1 MSTPTPS
8 PTPVVVLGTG
18 RIGTLVTQLLAASGD
33 YAVTAVDVS
42 PRAAEAAIRGADDAV
57 VPNARAVAA
66 DFGQPDVLAQV
77 VAGQAYVVSC
87 APYFAN
93 VGIAEAASRAG
104 AHYLDLTEDVKVTQ
118 AVRRL
123 ADGAATAFIPQCGL
137 APGFISIVAGHLTR
151 DFESLKSVK
160 LRVGA
165 LPIYPNNRLKYNLTW
180 STDGLINEYG
190 NPCEAIVGGATVELK
205 PLEGYER
212 FSLDGVEYEAFNT
225 SGGLGTLCE
234 TLTGRVQDLD
244 YKTIRYPGHRDI
256 VALLMNDL
264 GLNEDRATFK
274 RILEAS
280 VPHTYQDVVV
290 VTVSVVGRRR
300 GELAQETIARKIYA
314 GDVLGRRWGAIQL
327 TTASGLCAVLDLHR
341 EGRLPASGFVR
352 QEDVAYADFMAN
364 RFGRQ
369 YDAGHMVWE
378 VDV

>member
-1 MSTPTPS
+1 MSS
-8 PTPVVVLGTG
+8 
-18 RIGTLVTQLLAASGD
+18 
-33 YAVTAVDVS
+33 
-42 PRAAEAAIRGADDAV
+42 AV

>member
-1 MSTPTPS
+1 MSDLTR
-8 PTPVVVLGTG
+8 VVVLGTG
-18 RIGTLVTQLLAASGD
+18 RIGTLVTQLLASSGD
-33 YAVTAVDVS
+33 YAVTAVDAN
-42 PRAAEAAIRGADDAV
+42 PRAAEAAVRGDADAAA
-57 VPNARAVAA
+57 PNAAALAA
-66 DFGQPDVLAQV
+66 DVSQPDVLARA
-77 VAGQAYVVSC
+77 VAGADYVVSC
-87 APYFAN
+87 APYFVN
-93 VGIAEAASRAG
+93 VAIAEAAAAAG
-104 AHYLDLTEDVKVTQ
+104 AHYLDLTEDVRVTQ
-118 AVRRL
+118 AVR
-123 ADGAATAFIPQCGL
+123 AMAEGAATAFIPQCGL
-137 APGFISIVAGHLTR
+137 APGFISIVAGHLAR
-151 DFESLKSVK
+151 DFESLHSVK

-190 NPCEAIVGGATVELK
+190 NPCEAIVDGQLASLA

-234 TLTGRVQDLD
+234 SLQGKVRHLD

-264 GLNEDRATFK
+264 GLNQDRATLK
-274 RILEAS
+274 RIFESAL
-280 VPHTYQDVVV
+280 PHTYQDVVV
-290 VTVSVVGRRR
+290 VMVSVVGQRR

-314 GDVLGRRWGAIQL
+314 GDVAGRRWGAIQL
-327 TTASGLCAVLDLHR
+327 TTAGGLCAVLDLHR
-341 EGRLPASGFVR
+341 AGKLPATGFVR

>member
-1 MSTPTPS
+1 MPDLTR
-8 PTPVVVLGTG
+8 VVVLGTG

-33 YAVTAVDVS
+33 YAVTAVDAHA
-42 PRAAEAAIRGADDAV
+42 RAAEAAVRGDDDAV
-57 VPNARAVAA
+57 VPNATALAA
-66 DFGQPDVLAQV
+66 DFSQPDILADV
-77 VAGQAYVVSC
+77 VAGQDYVVSC
-87 APYFAN
+87 APYFLN
-93 VGIAEAASRAG
+93 VAIAEAAARAG
-104 AHYLDLTEDVKVTQ
+104 AHYLDLTEDVRVTQ
-118 AVRRL
+118 AVRAM

-137 APGFISIVAGHLTR
+137 APGFISIVAGHLAR
-151 DFESLKSVK
+151 DFEALHSVK

-165 LPIYPNNRLKYNLTW
+165 LPIYPNNRLMYNLTW

-190 NPCEAIVGGATVELK
+190 NPCEAIVDGRLASLE

-234 TLTGRVQDLD
+234 GLLGKVKHLD

-256 VALLMNDL
+256 IALLMNDL
-264 GLNEDRATFK
+264 GLNHDRATLK
-274 RILEAS
+274 RIFESSL
-280 VPHTYQDVVV
+280 PHTNQDVVV
-290 VTVSVVGRRR
+290 VMVSVVGQRR

-314 GDVLGRRWGAIQL
+314 ADINGRRWGAIQL
-327 TTASGLCAVLDLHR
+327 TTAGGLCAALDLHR
-341 EGRLPASGFVR
+341 AGALPAKGFVR

-364 RFGRQ
+364 RFGRL

>member
-1 MSTPTPS
+1 MPP
-8 PTPVVVLGTG
+8 PPPVVVPGPG
-18 RIGTLVTQLLAASGD
+18 RLGTLVTQLLAASGD
-33 YAVTAVDVS
+33 YAVTAVDAS
-42 PRAAEAAIRGADDAV
+42 PRAAEAAVRGADDQN
-57 VPNARAVAA
+57 VPGATARAA
-66 DFGQPDVLAQV
+66 DIARPEALAEV

-87 APYFAN
+87 APYFLN
-93 VGIAEAASRAG
+93 VGIAEAAAAAG
-104 AHYLDLTEDVKVTQ
+104 AHYLDLTEDVRVTQ
-118 AVRRL
+118 AVRRM

-137 APGFISIVAGHLTR
+137 APGFISIVAHHLAR
-151 DFESLKSVK
+151 DFESLQSVQ

-190 NPCEAIVGGATVELK
+190 NPCEAIVGGQLAQLA

-234 TLTGRVQDLD
+234 TLQGRVRDLD

-256 VALLMNDL
+256 MALLMNDL
-264 GLNEDRATFK
+264 GLNHDRPTFK
-274 RILEAS
+274 RILESA

-290 VTVSVVGRRR
+290 VMVSVVGRRR

-314 GDVLGRRWGAIQL
+314 GDAVGRRWGAIQL

-341 EGRLPASGFVR
+341 AGKLPAAGFVR
-352 QEDVAYADFMAN
+352 QEDVAYPDFMAN
-364 RFGRQ
+364 RFGRH